1 MFRPKCTVNG
11 VKSKGRMCSQI
22 IVNGRLCGYDG
33 DCVYKEG
40 HKPNQYALG
49 YKAGLDAAVKV
60 CRDKE
65 KEFSGD
71 AWEASFFVIAAN
83 AIAALPV
90 PSCASNASLDVQW
103 RDLTDDEIDMLI
115 DVEEY
120 IRTVA
125 NQISVSNKL
134 KAVIAKFKEKQL

>member
-22 IVNGRLCGYDG
+22 IVNGKLCGYDG

-49 YKAGLDAAVKV
+49 YKAGLDAAVNKLTTMQ
-60 CRDKE
+60 DT
-65 KEFSGD
+65 FGMS
-71 AWEASFFVIAAN
+71 EADSKLAAVIGLCVYE
-83 AIAALPV
+83 IAALPV

-103 RDLTDDEIDMLI
+103 RDLTDDETKKVIRSCITHTL
-115 DVEEY
+115 EEFA
-120 IRTVA
+120 R
-125 NQISVSNKL
+125 
-134 KAVIAKFKEKQL
+134 AVIAKFKEKQRV